1 MTLPFHVLLQTRA
14 AKYVAEFVLT
24 SDAAK
29 NQVNI
34 FYVIVV
40 SLILKVLALK
50 IWNMK

>member
-1 MTLPFHVLLQTRA
+1 MTLPFHVLIQTRA

-24 SDAAK
+24 TDAAK

-34 FYVIVV
+34 
-40 SLILKVLALK
+40 LKALALK